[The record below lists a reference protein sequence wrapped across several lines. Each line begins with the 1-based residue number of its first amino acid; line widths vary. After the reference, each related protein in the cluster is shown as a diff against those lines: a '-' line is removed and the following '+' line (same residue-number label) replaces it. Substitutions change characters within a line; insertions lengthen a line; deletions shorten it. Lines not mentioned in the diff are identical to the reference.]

1 MDITSIQ
8 NAVGLGNTAES
19 PQQGIAGDFNTF
31 LTLLTTQLQNQD
43 PLEPTDTNEFTR
55 QLVSFAG
62 VEQQI
67 RSNDKLEQLAAL
79 NVFGQRTGAV
89 GFLGR
94 TATIAGDTARH
105 DGSGLGFEYT
115 LPRAADGVELTIRD
129 AFGNEVFSGRG
140 ETTAGRHEIFWPG
153 LDENGA
159 PVDPGTFTL
168 SVNATNADG
177 GRIPADV
184 FVSAPV
190 EKVETS
196 GQVPTLTVGGRE
208 VTLDEILA
216 VR

>member
-8 NAVGLGNTAES
+8 NAVGLGNGAQS
-19 PQQGIAGDFNTF
+19 SQQGIAGDFNTF

-67 RSNDKLEQLAAL
+67 RANDKLDQLAAL

-94 TATIAGDTARH
+94 TATIEGDTARH
-105 DGSGLGFEYT
+105 DGNGLGFEYT
-115 LPRAADGVELTIRD
+115 LPRAADRVELTVRD
-129 AFGNEVFSGRG
+129 AFGTEVFSERG
-140 ETTAGRHEIFWPG
+140 ETTAGRHDFVWPG
-153 LDENGA
+153 VDKNGA

-168 SVNATNADG
+168 TVAATNADG
-177 GRIPADV
+177 GRIPTNV